1 MRALRNGIE
10 ERMTPLPPAA
20 QFALRRLGILLAA
33 AIFAADQG
41 IKWLVSGPL
50 DLEAVDQI
58 VLLPFFN
65 LTWTQNYGISFGM
78 LTAASETQRWFLVA
92 LTLLV
97 ALAVALWLWRERARG
112 DVIALGLVLGGA
124 MGNIVDRVRVGYVV
138 DFADLHFGDFRPF
151 LIFNVADAAITI
163 GVLLLVARALLVRDK
178 AV

>member
-1 MRALRNGIE
+1 
-10 ERMTPLPPAA
+10 MTPLPPAA

-33 AIFAADQG
+33 CVFALDQG
-41 IKWLVSGPL
+41 VKWLVAGPL
-50 DLEAVDQI
+50 DLQVVDEI
-58 VLLPFFN
+58 VLLPIFSLN
-65 LTWTQNYGISFGM
+65 WELNYGISFGM
-78 LTAASETQRWFLVA
+78 LTAQSETQRWLLVA
-92 LTLLV
+92 LTALV
-97 ALAVALWLWRERARG
+97 AGAVALWLWRERARG

-138 DFADLHFGDFRPF
+138 DYADLHFGDFRPF